1 MRKLVMSGPTE
12 KKKKKNILFQF
23 IYFIMIAS
31 FFLNLSNHLI
41 FELRF
46 LGIKNRIQA
55 ENERIECKARCVR
68 YTCRAPRSIWI
79 LFSLNELER
88 RRLI

>member
-12 KKKKKNILFQF
+12 KNIFLFQF
-23 IYFIMIAS
+23 IYFIMITS

-46 LGIKNRIQA
+46 LGIKNRIRA
-55 ENERIECKARCVR
+55 ENEIIECKVEVR
-68 YTCRAPRSIWI
+68 DTLAEYP
-79 LFSLNELER
+79 ELAFGSSSV
-88 RRLI
+88 